1 MNNFFYIKEE
11 INEYDVPNKQT
22 GKQMKI
28 IKLLDGRKIKNLR
41 FKVLRKNR
49 NIETI
54 EVEKI
59 IEELG
64 R

>member
-1 MNNFFYIKEE
+1 
-11 INEYDVPNKQT
+11 
-22 GKQMKI
+22 MKI